1 MNDRVLDIGGLL
13 DNGPF
18 SLIQRLAVL
27 LAALAVVM
35 DGFDGQLIGFAIPA
49 LLKDL
54 HLTREAI
61 APVVAAGL
69 LGMATGSFLVGG
81 LADRYGRRL
90 ALIASV
96 CLFGAATFGMG
107 LVGHI
112 WELAALRFIAGLGI
126 GGAMPTAS
134 IIAVEFAPARVRT
147 VAVTATV
154 VCYPVGGILAGMF
167 ASAVLPASGWRTL
180 FFLGGLLPI
189 AFAVLQFFLLPESPR
204 YMARRDNLQAALRR
218 LMTRLHGRVEDG
230 VRLVDLGEAASTRA
244 GRFQDLFSPQL
255 LRETLALSG
264 AFFMCLLSLYSAY
277 SWLPAMLTFEGMDIG
292 LASHGLTAYNFG
304 GLAGSLLCAVL
315 VARFGSRQA
324 LAGAAVGALVS
335 ALLLQM
341 FFARLGT
348 EAFIAGIG
356 IHGFFVSAVQGP
368 MYALAAFV
376 YPTEIR
382 ARGIG
387 AATAFGR
394 LGAIVSAFAGAMVIS
409 MGGGAAYFAMLAIA
423 MLQALLFLSLIRNH
437 IPARNTTLPAPAGLS
452 VADKS

>member
-1 MNDRVLDIGGLL
+1 MSDRVLDIGGLL

-18 SLIQRLAVL
+18 SSIQKLAVV

-61 APVVAAGL
+61 APVIAAGL
-69 LGMATGSFLVGG
+69 LGMATGSVLVGG
-81 LADRYGRRL
+81 LADRYGRRM

-107 LVGHI
+107 LAAQV
-112 WELAALRFIAGLGI
+112 WQLAALRFIAGLGI
-126 GGAMPTAS
+126 GGALPTAS
-134 IIAVEFAPARVRT
+134 IIAVEFAPTRVRT

-167 ASAVLPASGWRTL
+167 ASAVLPASGWRSL
-180 FFLGGLLPI
+180 FILGGLLPI

-204 YMARRDNLQAALRR
+204 YMARRDSMQAALRR
-218 LMTRLHGRVEDG
+218 LMTRLHGSVEDG
-230 VRLVDLGEAASTRA
+230 VRLVDLGEPANARA
-244 GRFQDLFSPQL
+244 GRFKDLLSPQL

-277 SWLPAMLTFEGMDIG
+277 SWLPAMLTFEGMNIG

-304 GLAGSLLCAVL
+304 GLTGALLCAVL
-315 VARFGSRQA
+315 VARIGSR
-324 LAGAAVGALVS
+324 LVLVGAAFGALLS

-341 FFARLGT
+341 FFARIGT

-356 IHGFFVSAVQGP
+356 IHGFFVNAVQGP

-382 ARGIG
+382 ARAIG

-394 LGAIVSAFAGAMVIS
+394 LGAIVSAFAGATVIT

-423 MLQALLFLSLIRNH
+423 MLLAFLCLSLIRNH
-437 IPARNTTLPAPAGLS
+437 IPARRVALPAQTGLTS
-452 VADKS
+452 AE